1 MSYLRW
7 FQKPNGQRV
16 LQFKRDDEWLDVP
29 IVTDEK
35 LEALA
40 NIEEEII
47 ARACRGGVC
56 ED

>member
-7 FQKPNGQRV
+7 LQKPNGQRV
-16 LQFKRDDEWLDVP
+16 LQFKRDDDWIDVP

-47 ARACRGGVC
+47 ARACRNGVC

>member
-7 FQKPNGQRV
+7 FQKPNGQKV
-16 LQFKRDDEWLDVP
+16 LQFKREDDWIDVP
-29 IVTDEK
+29 VITDDK
-35 LEALA
+35 LSALE

>member
-7 FQKPNGQRV
+7 LQKPNGQKV
-16 LQFKRDDEWLDVP
+16 LQFKRDEDWIDVP
-29 IVTDEK
+29 IIIDEK
-35 LEALA
+35 LAALE

-47 ARACRGGVC
+47 ARACRNGVC

>member
-7 FQKPNGQRV
+7 FQKPNGQKV
-16 LQFKRDDEWLDVP
+16 LQFKRDADWIDVP

>member
-1 MSYLRW
+1 MSNLRW
-7 FQKPNGQRV
+7 FQKPNGQKV
-16 LQFKRDDEWLDVP
+16 LQFKRDEDWIDVP
-29 IVTDEK
+29 IVQDDK
-35 LEALA
+35 LAALE